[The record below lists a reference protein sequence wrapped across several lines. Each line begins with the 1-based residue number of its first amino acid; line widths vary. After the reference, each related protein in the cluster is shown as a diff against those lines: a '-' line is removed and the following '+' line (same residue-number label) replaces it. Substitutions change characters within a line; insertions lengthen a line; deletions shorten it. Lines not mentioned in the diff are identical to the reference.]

1 MARKRALSPSR
12 VSEKQRIEQLEQ
24 ELEEAR
30 GGLLF
35 RAQEL
40 ECAKTALES
49 RMRTWQATLSSLGDG
64 VIVADQSA
72 RFLYFNPAAERILG
86 AAATESPPER
96 WTGIYGIFLAD
107 GKTPCPEERQPLLR
121 AIQGEELDDEELFVQ
136 NAHVPHGI
144 WISVNARPLRD
155 QNGVLMGGVLVFRDV
170 TMKKKL
176 VEKIREASRQKDEF
190 LANMSHELRSPLNAI
205 IGFTELL
212 HDGVAGPVAPKHREY
227 LGEILLSSRHLLRL
241 LSDILD
247 LSKVEAGKL
256 VPNPEP
262 HDPCALADEVVQS
275 VHALAFTKGIALDT
289 ELDASLGTIL
299 VDGARLKQILY
310 NFVSNALKFTPEGG
324 RVTVRVKPRG
334 TDGVLL
340 EVEDTGIGI
349 RNEDL
354 SRLFVEFEQ
363 LDSGTAKKHGGTG
376 LGLALTKR
384 LVEALGGKVGVR
396 SSPGEGSVFFAV
408 LPRTTAAAKPPAA
421 VARPVAPAPGSAPR
435 ARTSTPA
442 RILTVD
448 DNPTNLELVRV
459 LLEEQGHEVRCAAS
473 AEEALA
479 VLEGFEPELI
489 LMDLQLPGVDG
500 LELTRRIK
508 ALEKTRQVPVV
519 ALTAYAMKGDE
530 QKAFDAGCDG
540 YLTKPINTRSFA
552 GMVLGYLRPR
562 AKRRLT

>member
-1 MARKRALSPSR
+1 MGRKRALSTTR
-12 VSEKQRIEQLEQ
+12 VSAQQRIEQLEQ
-24 ELEEAR
+24 ELEQAR

-40 ECAKTALES
+40 ECAKTALET
-49 RMRTWQATLSSLGDG
+49 RMHTWQATLSSIGDG
-64 VIVADQSA
+64 VIVADRDA
-72 RFLYFNPAAERILG
+72 RFLYRNPAAERILP
-86 AAATESPPER
+86 ES
-96 WTGIYGIFLAD
+96 WTGLHA
-107 GKTPCPEERQPLLR
+107 PLLR
-121 AIQGEELDDEELFVQ
+121 AIQGEELDDEELVL
-136 NAHVPHGI
+136 PHGT

-170 TMKKKL
+170 TMKKRL

-205 IGFTELL
+205 IGFAELL
-212 HDGVAGPVAPKHREY
+212 HDGVVGPVAAKHREY

-289 ELDASLGTIL
+289 ELDGSLGTVL

-310 NFVSNALKFTPEGG
+310 NFISNAIKFTPEGG
-324 RVTVRVKPRG
+324 RVTVRVKPRDPG
-334 TDGVLL
+334 EVLL

-349 RNEDL
+349 KNEDL
-354 SRLFVEFEQ
+354 SRLFIEFEQ
-363 LDSGTAKKHGGTG
+363 LDSSTAKKHGGTG

-384 LVEALGGKVGVR
+384 LAEAMGGKVGVR
-396 SSPGEGSVFFAV
+396 SSPGEGSVFYAI
-408 LPRTTAAAKPPAA
+408 LPRKAAAAS
-421 VARPVAPAPGSAPR
+421 PVATTPGSTPR
-435 ARTSTPA
+435 ARASSPA
-442 RILTVD
+442 RILAVD
-448 DNPTNLELVRV
+448 DNSANLELVRL
-459 LLEEQGHEVRCAAS
+459 LLEEQGHEVRCALS
-473 AEEALA
+473 AEEALTT
-479 VLEGFEPELI
+479 LEGFEPELI
-489 LMDLQLPGVDG
+489 LMDLQLPGTDG

-508 ALEKTRQVPVV
+508 AQEKTREVPVV

-530 QKAFDAGCDG
+530 QKAFAAGCDG
-540 YLTKPINTRSFA
+540 YLTKPIDTRSFA

-562 AKRRLT
+562 AKRRLS